1 MQPMPPFPG
10 LAMEAGP
17 GSMGSQ
23 TAMSNGSFLLGR
35 WVTGA
40 QGAPGNTGCQLGAGP
55 WASPGPNAPEPGS
68 QPWQQTE
75 ELSGGRGGGSMTEP
89 QYRERQ
95 GINWKRS
102 QGRLKIRQR
111 WGWRPEL
118 STAHQLGTVPPRAA
132 SHPASGHATHAEWE
146 QGWKQ

>member
-1 MQPMPPFPG
+1 
-10 LAMEAGP
+10 
-17 GSMGSQ
+17 
-23 TAMSNGSFLLGR
+23 
-35 WVTGA
+35 
-40 QGAPGNTGCQLGAGP
+40 
-55 WASPGPNAPEPGS
+55 
-68 QPWQQTE
+68 
-75 ELSGGRGGGSMTEP
+75 MTEP